1 MSVLDLSTV
10 RTKTF
15 DEGKRKNE
23 QQQTGVHSGIIGP
36 SLGTNNCGDK
46 SLFPLRDLLSCH
58 DSDSCPASKV
68 SFVSGAFIL
77 GAMLANLS
85 GSAVSR
91 RIGLKGII
99 ALSAIILQIGTY
111 GTIIFSGDEIT
122 FAVWRFVVGL
132 AVGQLSFCVPFWLSQ
147 NSPPDSR
154 GYIMGLFPLAIVSGI
169 FLIYL
174 YGLVLG
180 YTSCDGDLETQWK
193 LLYGGGGGFVAFLYL
208 LSVVY
213 MLTRQSEELAQQQ
226 AYETP
231 TTTTRKVVE
240 RPSNRDDNTIH
251 WFLFAFGIAACQQL
265 SGINAIISYTPG
277 IFSDAGAPNPV
288 LSSTL
293 TNLVN
298 VFGTFFSGYLVD
310 TRGRRPLLLKSLV
323 LMTTSLFLVSLTSAL
338 ITLIS
343 DDTSTLHNVLQI
355 AVIPL
360 LMLYFLGTYYDS
372 SLITRKKT
380 TNTNQHRF
388 RSRTRTS
395 ILRHLC

>member
-1 MSVLDLSTV
+1 MDSNTRYVLSLALSVSAGLVYGTYIPGTRFSSSCESV
-10 RTKTF
+10 RLLLF
-15 DEGKRKNE
+15 QH

-99 ALSAIILQIGTY
+99 ALSAVLLQIGTY
-111 GTIIFSGDEIT
+111 GTIIFSSDEIT
-122 FAVWRFVVGL
+122 FALWRFVVGL

-180 YTSCDGDLETQWK
+180 YTSCDGDLKTQWK

-213 MLTRQSEELAQQQ
+213 MLTRQSEEQLEQQ

-240 RPSNRDDNTIH
+240 RPSNRNDDTIH

-265 SGINAIISYTPG
+265 SGINAIISY
-277 IFSDAGAPNPV
+277 V
-288 LSSTL
+288 
-293 TNLVN
+293 VV
-298 VFGTFFSGYLVD
+298 VFE
-310 TRGRRPLLLKSLV
+310 
-323 LMTTSLFLVSLTSAL
+323 
-338 ITLIS
+338 
-343 DDTSTLHNVLQI
+343 
-355 AVIPL
+355 
-360 LMLYFLGTYYDS
+360 
-372 SLITRKKT
+372 KKEKT
-380 TNTNQHRF
+380 VVKTQCSNTNQTQVH
-388 RSRTRTS
+388 SRYFQ
-395 ILRHLC
+395 